1 MTVAGAADVQGVAAP
16 EPSPATSAGQDG
28 ALLVL
33 RGVTKQYGGKGGAV
47 LALSSVDLNVRRGEF
62 LTIIGPSGCGK
73 STLLQIVAGLVPVTS
88 GSVMLEGRPVT
99 APPRGVVYLFQ
110 QYTKSLFPWRSVRS
124 NVAFALAGKGLDRR
138 RLADR
143 AQSFLAL
150 VGLEEFGGHYP
161 WQLSGGMQQRVA
173 IARALAAEPAAL
185 LMDEPFSAV
194 DALTRVEMQAL
205 LLDIWHKQAGLTIV
219 LVTHDVEEAV
229 YLSDRIAVMGRRPS
243 TVERVIE
250 TGLKRPRDPV
260 ATREDPV
267 FLRHRGAL
275 LDELLGRGVART

>member
-1 MTVAGAADVQGVAAP
+1 MSEAAATLSEARRPAPPPAAN
-16 EPSPATSAGQDG
+16 D
-28 ALLVL
+28 ALMVL
-33 RGVTKQYGGKGGAV
+33 RGVTKTYGGRGGEV
-47 LALSSVDLNVRRGEF
+47 VALSSIDLDVRRGEF

-73 STLLQIVAGLVPVTS
+73 STLLQIAAGLVPATS
-88 GSVMLEGRPVT
+88 GSITLEGRPVT
-99 APPRGVVYLFQ
+99 APPRGIVYLFQ
-110 QYTKSLFPWRSVRS
+110 QYNKSLFPWRSVRS
-124 NVAFALAGKGLDRR
+124 NVAFALAGKGLDRHQR
-138 RLADR
+138 AKR

-150 VGLEEFGGHYP
+150 VGLEAFGNHYP

-205 LLDIWHKQAGLTIV
+205 LLDIWRQRAGLTII

-229 YLSDRIAVMGRRPS
+229 YLSDRIAVMGRRPA
-243 TVERVIE
+243 TVERVLE
-250 TGLKRPRDPV
+250 TGLPRPRDPV

-267 FLRHRGAL
+267 FLRHRGEL
-275 LDELLGRGVART
+275 LDDLLGRGLVRR

>member
-1 MTVAGAADVQGVAAP
+1 M
-16 EPSPATSAGQDG
+16 
-28 ALLVL
+28 LLAL
-33 RGVTKQYGGKGGAV
+33 RGVTKTYGGRGGEVA
-47 LALSSVDLNVRRGEF
+47 ALSPVDLDVRRGEF

-73 STLLQIVAGLVPVTS
+73 STLLQIAAGLVPATAGTVS
-88 GSVMLEGRPVT
+88 LDGRPVT
-99 APPRGVVYLFQ
+99 APPRGIVYLFQ
-110 QYTKSLFPWRSVRS
+110 QYTRSLFPWRTVRS
-124 NVAFALAGKGLDRR
+124 NVAFALSGTGLGRR
-138 RLADR
+138 QRADR

-150 VGLEEFGGHYP
+150 VGLDTFGDHYP

-205 LLDIWHKQAGLTIV
+205 LLDIWSTRQGLTIV

-243 TVERVIE
+243 TVERVLE
-250 TGLKRPRDPV
+250 TGLPRPRDPV
-260 ATREDPV
+260 ATRQDPV
-267 FLRHRGAL
+267 FLRHRGEL
-275 LDELLGRGVART
+275 LDELLGRGAAGPGAP

>member
-1 MTVAGAADVQGVAAP
+1 MTATAVQARQGPAAAAGD
-16 EPSPATSAGQDG
+16 
-28 ALLVL
+28 ALMTL
-33 RGVTKQYGGKGGAV
+33 RGVTKTYGGPGSGGKGGGV
-47 LALSSVDLNVRRGEF
+47 VALSSIDLDVRRGEF

-73 STLLQIVAGLVPVTS
+73 STLLQIAAGLVPASS
-88 GSVMLEGRPVT
+88 GSVVLEGRLVL

-110 QYTKSLFPWRSVRS
+110 QYNKSLFPWRSVRA
-124 NVAFALAGKGLDRR
+124 NVAFALSGKGLDRR
-138 RLADR
+138 QRAER
-143 AQSFLAL
+143 AQAFLGL
-150 VGLEEFGGHYP
+150 VGLDAFGGHYP

-205 LLDIWHKQAGLTIV
+205 LLDIWQKRAGLTIV

-243 TVERVIE
+243 TVEHVLE
-250 TGLKRPRDPV
+250 THLPRPRDPV

-267 FLRHRGAL
+267 FLRHRAAL
-275 LDELLGRGVART
+275 LDELLGRGVVRA